1 MNLVTP
7 MEAYATTDGQ
17 LFHDLLEAQAHQFGL
32 DITPEIEAY
41 LGRDFLYTMHGSTRK
56 DAILNW
62 EVTRKLK
69 ELQEEK

>member
-1 MNLVTP
+1 
-7 MEAYATTDGQ
+7 MEAYATTDGR
-17 LFHDLLEAQAHQFGL
+17 LFTDPIEAQAHQFGL

-41 LGRDFLYTMHGSTRK
+41 LGRDFLYTMHGITRK

-69 ELQEEK
+69 ELQEGK